1 MGACAYMRRAVAA
14 ALVFWCAA
22 GVAAA
27 EVSAAQSEGDGV
39 KYAEANGLRI
49 AYTEHGTGQ
58 AVVLLHGGGLTS
70 AMWAKQ
76 IPALEK
82 EYRVIAPDTRG
93 HGKTDNPGHEF
104 SYRLLAD
111 DVVAFCRA
119 IGVEKPVL
127 MGYSD
132 GGAIALSVG
141 VFHPGFA
148 RALILGG
155 MVPPREEADVDHY
168 FAGMKEFY
176 APVTKRTA
184 LTEADLDA
192 MYHAAPEGWDAL
204 AKMHVKPGRPDYWRT
219 MMKEVWE
226 AWNNPQAYSYTP
238 EQLRNINI
246 PVLVFLGDQD
256 QFFRPEGAV
265 RLYRDLPQAELAI
278 IPGAHN
284 VFRARPELFNAV
296 VLDFLRNAGVSAE

>member
-1 MGACAYMRRAVAA
+1 MGACARICRAVAA
-14 ALVFWCAA
+14 VAVFFCAA
-22 GVAAA
+22 GVAGA
-27 EVSAAQSEGDGV
+27 EVPSPQSGGAGV
-39 KYAEANGLRI
+39 KFVEANGLRV
-49 AYTEHGTGQ
+49 AYTEHGSGR
-58 AVVLLHGGGLTS
+58 AVVLLHGGGLS
-70 AMWAKQ
+70 AAMWAKQ

-119 IGVEKPVL
+119 LGVEKPVL

-132 GGAIALSVG
+132 GGAVALSVG
-141 VFHPGFA
+141 VFHPDFA
-148 RALILGG
+148 KALILGG
-155 MVPPREEADVDHY
+155 LVPPREQADFDHY

-192 MYHAAPEGWDAL
+192 MYDAAPEAWDAA
-204 AKMHVKPGRPDYWRT
+204 AKMHAKPGRSDYWRT
-219 MMKEVWE
+219 LMQDVWE
-226 AWNNPQAYSYTP
+226 AWNTPQAYSYTL
-238 EQLRNINI
+238 EQLQNVKI
-246 PVLVFLGDQD
+246 PVLVFLGDRD
-256 QFFRPEGAV
+256 QFFRPEGAL
-265 RLYRDLPQAELAI
+265 RLCRDLPQAELAV
-278 IPGAHN
+278 IPGAHG

-296 VLDFLRNAGVSAE
+296 VLDFLKRLHEGK